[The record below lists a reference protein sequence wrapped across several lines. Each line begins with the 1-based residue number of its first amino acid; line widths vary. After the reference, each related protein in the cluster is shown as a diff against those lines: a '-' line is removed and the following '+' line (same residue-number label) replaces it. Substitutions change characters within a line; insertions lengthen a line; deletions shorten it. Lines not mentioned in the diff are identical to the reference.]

1 MGGFEDWTMEDVNRH
16 NARIKNARIKEVVPK
31 INSLVLEEKQQ
42 EQDKKSKYRANK
54 CVVDDIEFDS
64 EKEASRYTELK
75 LLEKAGVITELRLQ
89 VPFVLQ
95 DAFEINGEKIQAIK
109 YIADFTYYENGK
121 LVIEDVKGIKTPV
134 YNMKKKMFMYKYKQ
148 YIREV

>member
-1 MGGFEDWTMEDVNRH
+1 MSGFEDWTMEDVQKH
-16 NARIKNARIKEVVPK
+16 NARIRGNVVK
-31 INSLVLEEKQQ
+31 TNSLKQDNTQQ

-54 CVVDDIEFDS
+54 CVVDDIKFDS

-75 LLEKAGVITELRLQ
+75 LLEKAGVITDLKLQ

-95 DAFEINGEKIQAIK
+95 DAFEINGEKIKAIK

-121 LVIEDVKGIKTPV
+121 LVIEDVKGVKTPV